1 MQDPLQSINEN
12 EDLSSIDERS
22 LLLSDIVPIDD
33 FDVDQV
39 SLGGESS
46 CSRYFEDMIE
56 LSLLLDDDANPIRI
70 EENNIKNLTKSAV
83 LRVASWIL
91 IRNSSKESVSKSQL
105 SRASQ
110 VIPKTMH
117 IQVHLNGLY
126 AGPQV
131 SKGPQVS
138 SGTNQLLNASA

>member
-22 LLLSDIVPIDD
+22 LLLSDIVSIDD

-39 SLGGESS
+39 SLGGEST

-70 EENNIKNLTKSAV
+70 K
-83 LRVASWIL
+83 
-91 IRNSSKESVSKSQL
+91 
-105 SRASQ
+105 
-110 VIPKTMH
+110 
-117 IQVHLNGLY
+117 
-126 AGPQV
+126 
-131 SKGPQVS
+131 
-138 SGTNQLLNASA
+138 